1 MTALLS
7 IIVLVF
13 ILVAIWQMVK
23 IFDLTQGKTAE
34 SNNQVANDQDNKIN
48 GYLMLGFLIFI
59 YVITIMCFVMFGDFP
74 LMSNSASEHGPGI
87 DNLMII
93 SMIVIFFVQTVTQFL
108 LHYFAFKYRGEKGKK
123 ALFYADNNKLEAIWT
138 IIPVIV
144 LAGLIIQGL
153 FTWTTI
159 MNVSTENDPLV
170 VELYA
175 QQFNW
180 KARYGGEDNTL
191 GEANV
196 RLIDINRANIL
207 GLNESDP
214 NAQDDVITTELHLPV
229 GRPVL
234 FKMRSQDVLHSAYMP
249 HFRAQMNCV
258 PGMITQ
264 FGFTPTVTTFD
275 MRETPEMLDKV
286 QNINEI
292 RIEKSKALVAKGEE
306 GLERYEFDYLLLC
319 NKICGKSHYNMQMKI
334 IVETQEEYDAWM
346 KTQKEFKD
354 SLIDDEPVMDEPAS
368 DDSIKNE
375 NELAQEEMGLAN
387 DTIIEDE
394 AASN

>member
-7 IIVLVF
+7 ILVLVF

-23 IFDLTQGKTAE
+23 IFDLTQSDSADG
-34 SNNQVANDQDNKIN
+34 NNQIANDKDNKLN
-48 GYLMLGFLIFI
+48 GYLMIGFLAFI
-59 YVITIMCFVMFGDFP
+59 YIITIWSFVELGDLP
-74 LMSNSASEHGPGI
+74 LMSNSASEHGPGV
-87 DNLMII
+87 DSLMII
-93 SMIVIFFVQTVTQFL
+93 SMIVIFIVQTITQFL

-144 LAGLIIQGL
+144 LAVLIIQGL

-159 MNVSTENDPLV
+159 MNVNEDNDPLI

-180 KARYGGEDNTL
+180 KARYGGADNTL
-191 GEANV
+191 GKANV
-196 RLIDINRANIL
+196 RLIDIDRANIL
-207 GLNESDP
+207 GVDEADP
-214 NAQDDVITTELHLPV
+214 NAQDDIITSELHLPV

-264 FGFTPTVTTFD
+264 FGFTPTVTTAD
-275 MRETPEMLDKV
+275 MRDTPEMKDKV
-286 QNINEI
+286 SNINDI
-292 RIEKSKALVAKGEE
+292 RVQKSKELVAEGEE
-306 GLERYEFDYLLLC
+306 ALEPYTFDYLLLC

-334 IVETQEEYDAWM
+334 IVETQEEYDAWI
-346 KTQKEFKD
+346 KTQKLFKN
-354 SLIDDEPVMDEPAS
+354 SLV
-368 DDSIKNE
+368 N
-375 NELAQEEMGLAN
+375 N
-387 DTIIEDE
+387 
-394 AASN
+394 